1 MIKDYLKGDNVT
13 QEKLQCIEKLL
24 LALTI
29 ILIPF
34 VALPKWVMINAI
46 GTEATNYILLILF
59 TVFICECIKYKIKIK
74 KKFLAFVIAFTLIR
88 IVSLIIG
95 LAIFPYYDL
104 ITIEQISK
112 LQTIVG
118 KFPILG
124 SGKQLL
130 PYWLFLKES
139 KNIIFDN
146 LTLFGLPII
155 MWHLFHNNWKRGFL
169 YLRKAVLMLVGVF
182 SVYSIIEILWLKLR
196 LNIAKDI
203 LCFVNP
209 FLYELKSAH
218 GWWPPLL
225 WEGQLRSICPE
236 PSFFGIYAC
245 FCIPFLWTYLFNK
258 QKVKYI
264 VLYTYFILMLF
275 LTNARTALG
284 IYIGECSLLIIS
296 TVLFRTKKWF
306 MILIT
311 ILFSTVVAF
320 CITSFNYNNEDNQNN
335 NNNNNN
341 LASGAEQYI
350 EQNVASVAKPNARSN
365 GARFANM
372 KATFAVAKDHVILG
386 VGNNLKDAYIRD
398 YLTDEDLTIGEVA
411 LWTRYMQEQGV
422 LKSGYP
428 KLNQYINIFVD
439 SGIIGLIMFLTPI
452 AYVLLKF
459 KKKSKYIGQYDVCIM
474 ILFIGQLIAMIANR
488 YHITYPL
495 ALGLCLCMVENQ
507 EENKKEN
514 QHP

>member
-1 MIKDYLKGDNVT
+1 MT
-13 QEKLQCIEKLL
+13 QEKLQCIEKLM

-29 ILIPF
+29 ILMPF
-34 VALPKWVMINAI
+34 VALPKRLMIDTI
-46 GTEATNYILLILF
+46 GTEATNYTMLILF
-59 TVFICECIKYKIKIK
+59 AMFLYEYMKYKPKIK
-74 KKFLAFVIAFTLIR
+74 EKFIAFLAIFTLIR
-88 IVSLIIG
+88 IISLVIG
-95 LAIFPYYDL
+95 LVSFPYYDL
-104 ITIEQISK
+104 ITMDQISK
-112 LQTIVG
+112 LQVIVD
-118 KFPILG
+118 KFPALG
-124 SGKQLL
+124 NGKQLL

-155 MWHLFHNNWKRGFL
+155 MWHLFHKDWKSGFL
-169 YLRKAVLMLVGVF
+169 YLMKAVLILVGVF
-182 SVYSIIEILWLKLR
+182 SVYSVIEILWLKLH

-203 LCFVNP
+203 LVFINP
-209 FLYELKSAH
+209 SLYELKAAH

-225 WEGQLRSICPE
+225 WEGQLRSVCPE

-245 FCIPFLWTYLFNK
+245 FCIPFLWSFLLDK
-258 QKVKYI
+258 DKLKYI
-264 VLYTYFILMLF
+264 ALYTYFVLMLF
-275 LTNARTALG
+275 LTKSRTALV

-296 TVLFRTKKWF
+296 TILFRTKKWF

-311 ILFSTVVAF
+311 ILLSTVIVF
-320 CITSFNYNNEDNQNN
+320 LITLFNYNNEDNQKNN
-335 NNNNNN
+335 T

-372 KATFAVAKDHVILG
+372 KATFAVAKDHIILG

-398 YLTDEDLTIGEVA
+398 YLTDEDLKIGEVA

-439 SGIIGLIMFLTPI
+439 SGIIGLIMFLAPI
-452 AYVLLKF
+452 GYVLLKF
-459 KKKSKYIGQYDVCIM
+459 KNKSKYIGQYDICII
-474 ILFIGQLIAMIANR
+474 ILFLGQLIAMFANR

-495 ALGLCLCMVENQ
+495 ALGLCLCMIENQ

-514 QHP
+514 